1 MAQLK
6 KGDVIQILRKGYY
19 VCDAPFDAKT
29 KQPCRLLN
37 IPDGTT
43 KEKPTALKTTNA
55 TTTAATPAATA
66 VAPGPEVDQLVQ
78 KITQQGELVREIKA
92 NKSAPKVRER
102 EIRKR
107 SFDFISIR
115 KRSML
120 Q

>member
-19 VCDAPFDAKT
+19 VCDVPYDVKT

-43 KEKPTALKTTNA
+43 KEKPTALKATNATAAAA
-55 TTTAATPAATA
+55 TTTASTSA
-66 VAPGPEVDQLVQ
+66 VASGPEADQLVQ
-78 KITQQGELVREIKA
+78 KITQQGEVVRQIKA

-102 EIRKR
+102 EIRER
-107 SFDFISIR
+107 SFDFI
-115 KRSML
+115 
-120 Q
+120 

>member
-19 VCDAPFDAKT
+19 VCDVPFDAQT

-43 KEKPTALKTTNA
+43 KEKPTALKTTNTA
-55 TTTAATPAATA
+55 TAAAPSATTAAS
-66 VAPGPEVDQLVQ
+66 GPDVDQLVQ
-78 KITQQGELVREIKA
+78 KITQQGDVVRQIKS

-102 EIRKR
+102 RDSKGDSLIL
-107 SFDFISIR
+107 FDLGR
-115 KRSML
+115 GHGRR
-120 Q
+120 